1 METFLDN
8 LTMAGNQEGK
18 KGDKMKPIK
27 FGWYQGLVDVFVG
40 VDKEFVVPD
49 SEYGSPVV
57 SNLPFKVK
65 TVVIY
70 SSRSGLSGSGLL
82 FMEGEGEGGQQNFKK
97 IPVVLANDPAF
108 YRIVERFPFAVV
120 NRQQKEIEIVWSDY
134 SSTLISFENGKGE
147 IQQFSP
153 DENRLYSGK
162 LILEDQF
169 TRIFLKTVTVFRSR
183 VGTVR
188 ISDPNMKILAIK
200 LYDGVWEHWNWG
212 RDLSPSYLL
221 RSNEEALRFF
231 INKKP
236 QPRLIFGSTF
246 SWNPNYGPTE
256 DADYVDKTGNFFIM
270 KTNSYRLSS
279 CLAFDEIP
287 KIEGY
292 WYYLVPQESWEGLG
306 FYSSDV
312 QFCETVAELLTE
324 ATED

>member
-1 METFLDN
+1 
-8 LTMAGNQEGK
+8 
-18 KGDKMKPIK
+18 MKPIE
-27 FGWYQGLVDVFVG
+27 FGWGQGVLDVFV
-40 VDKEFVVPD
+40 VENEKKVLVPD
-49 SEYGSPVV
+49 SEFGSSV
-57 SNLPFKVK
+57 SNLKAPFK
-65 TVVIY
+65 TVVTY
-70 SSRSGLSGSGLL
+70 ESRSGLSGSGLI
-82 FMEGEGEGGQQNFKK
+82 FFEKEQNLKK
-97 IPVVLANDPAF
+97 IPVVPGNDPAF
-108 YRIVERFPFAVV
+108 YRIVNEFPFAVV

-153 DENRLYSGK
+153 DENRVYSGK

-231 INKKP
+231 IDKKP
-236 QPRLIFGSTF
+236 QPRLIFGGTF
-246 SWNPNYGPTE
+246 SWGPNCGPAE
-256 DADYVDKTGNFFIM
+256 EPDYIEPVGKFFIM
-270 KTNSYRLSS
+270 KTTGFKLIS
-279 CLAFDEIP
+279 CLGFDGIP
-287 KIEGY
+287 DKIEN

-306 FYSSDV
+306 FYTSDL
-312 QFCETVAELLTE
+312 QYCEDIANFLTE
-324 ATED
+324 AEE

>member
-1 METFLDN
+1 
-8 LTMAGNQEGK
+8 
-18 KGDKMKPIK
+18 MKPIE
-27 FGWYQGLVDVFVG
+27 FGWGQGVLDVFVV

-153 DENRLYSGK
+153 DENRVYSGK

-231 INKKP
+231 IDKKP
-236 QPRLIFGSTF
+236 QPRLIFGGTF
-246 SWNPNYGPTE
+246 SWGPNCGPAE
-256 DADYVDKTGNFFIM
+256 EPDYIEPVGKFFIM
-270 KTNSYRLSS
+270 KTTGFKLIS
-279 CLAFDEIP
+279 CLGFDGIP
-287 KIEGY
+287 DKIEN

-306 FYSSDV
+306 FYTSDL
-312 QFCETVAELLTE
+312 QYCEDIANFLTE
-324 ATED
+324 AEE